1 MSRQGPACVLSGFLF
16 VRDNSAME
24 KMIEWLRSI
33 GWTDD
38 GLTYVAAH
46 YDELQEYL
54 MYLRAVY
61 DDRHE
66 YV

>member
-1 MSRQGPACVLSGFLF
+1 
-16 VRDNSAME
+16 ME
-24 KMIEWLRSI
+24 KMIEWLRSV

-38 GLTYVAAH
+38 GLIYVAAH